1 MPLLPPACFISVVQV
16 YRFAVSFSQLAQLM
30 CLALS
35 SLSSLIIKSI
45 IFLLYT
51 LSTSLT
57 LSYFPDTYLVL

>member
-1 MPLLPPACFISVVQV
+1 
-16 YRFAVSFSQLAQLM
+16 M